1 MMLKHLSEL
10 KIMALFRNRDYSEVG
25 NQLPYIKKKIGGEN
39 HMQKTTRFK
48 WVSAFCALTVAATA
62 LAGCG
67 QNNENQGGTGAAPG
81 GTAAPAG
88 PVKFSM
94 MANLQTPEVPSD
106 KVEKLLEQAANA
118 EIEIQWV
125 PDGSY
130 DEKIQAGFATGSLPQ
145 VVYLKNQAS
154 FVLMRDAMKNGQF
167 WEVGP
172 YLKDYPNLSKLNPQI
187 LANTEVDGKIYTL
200 YQERQPARS
209 GLIYRKDWTD
219 KLGLQAPK
227 TTDDIYNLLKKF
239 KEADLAGGGKTIPL
253 ADRNDLT
260 YGSFKTIAMM
270 FGTPNN
276 WGEVDGKLVPDF
288 MTKGYMDTLNF
299 YKKLH
304 SEALINQDF
313 PVTSKTDQQNMMY
326 TGRSG
331 LYIGTM
337 GDSKTMQEKTVA
349 NVKEAVFD
357 VSNDLV
363 GADGKKVTWGL
374 GGYGTVVLFPKS
386 AIKNEQELKAILG
399 VMDKFYGPEVANL
412 LKFGVEG
419 EHYTIQDGK
428 VLSSTDAK
436 LIEKEVRPYLNIALA
451 ETTNVKPVVYTTAIA
466 EKANNLSNEAVNFM
480 VTDPAASLDS
490 ATYNEKGSRLQDGIK
505 DATYQYILGK
515 IDAAGFQAAVEKW
528 KKDGGQAIMDE
539 YNAQY
544 KK

>member
-1 MMLKHLSEL
+1 
-10 KIMALFRNRDYSEVG
+10 
-25 NQLPYIKKKIGGEN
+25 
-39 HMQKTTRFK
+39 MQNSTRFK
-48 WVSAFCALTVAATA
+48 WVSAFCALSVAATA

-67 QNNENQGGTGAAPG
+67 QNTDKQGGTGAAPG
-81 GTAAPAG
+81 AGTTAPAG
-88 PVKFSM
+88 PVKFTM

-106 KVEKLLEQAANA
+106 KVEKLLEQATNS

-167 WEVGP
+167 WEIGQ

-187 LANTEVDGKIYTL
+187 LANTEVGGKIYTL

-209 GLIYRKDWTD
+209 GLIYRKDWAD

-227 TTDDIYNLLKKF
+227 TPDEIYNMLKKF
-239 KEADLAGGGKTIPL
+239 KEADLAGAGKTIPL

-260 YGSFKTIAMM
+260 YGSFKTIAML

-276 WGEVDGKLVPDF
+276 WGVVDGKLVPDF

-386 AIKNEQELKAILG
+386 AIKNEQELKNILG

-412 LKFGVEG
+412 LKFGIEN
-419 EHYTIQDGK
+419 EHFTIQDGK

-466 EKANNLSNEAVNFM
+466 EKANNLSNEAMNFM

-515 IDAAGFQAAVEKW
+515 IDAAGFQAAVDKW